1 MDYKNFLKQT
11 LSQAS
16 TIALK
21 DFGKVSATVKG
32 KDYNQVVTQADLDI
46 GQLIISQ
53 IKNHFPNHNIIDE
66 EAGVIDNHS
75 DFTWVIDPIDGTS
88 NYAAG
93 LPGYCIMIGLL
104 KGKIPIAAGINLP
117 AFSEI
122 YLSEKGR
129 GAFCNDQKIQVT
141 HEINLIN
148 TLIAYPIDSNQ
159 DNPQATKAEAS
170 LLGEIILRVRNFRV
184 EGSCY
189 DGLLVA
195 KGIYGAWLN
204 QTSGIWDNVA
214 PQLIIEEAGGIYT
227 DFFGKAID
235 YTDPLIK
242 TKDNFTV
249 CAAAPIL
256 HQQLQKIIHEFSHE
270 T

>member
-1 MDYKNFLKQT
+1 MDYKNFLKQI

-32 KDYNQVVTQADLDI
+32 KDCNQVVTQTDVEI
-46 GQLIISQ
+46 GNFIISQ
-53 IKNHFPNHNIIDE
+53 INKTFPGHNIIDE

-104 KGKIPIAAGINLP
+104 KGKIPLAASVSLP

-122 YLSEKGR
+122 YLAELGQ

-141 HEINLIN
+141 PESKLIN
-148 TLIAYPIDSNQ
+148 ALVAYPIDSNQ
-159 DNPQATKAEAS
+159 ANPQATKAEAS
-170 LLGEIILRVRNFRV
+170 LLGEIILRIRNFRV
-184 EGSCY
+184 NGSCL

-195 KGIYGAWLN
+195 KGVYGAWLS

-235 YTDPLIK
+235 YTDPLTK
-242 TKDNFTV
+242 AKDNFTV
-249 CAAAPIL
+249 CAANPAL
-256 HQQLQKIIHEFSHE
+256 HRQLQEIIHRF
-270 T
+270 

>member
-11 LSQAS
+11 LNQAS
-16 TIALK
+16 IIALK
-21 DFGKVSATVKG
+21 DFGKVSATIKG
-32 KDYNQVVTQADLDI
+32 KDYNQVVTQADLEI
-46 GQLIISQ
+46 GNFIISQ
-53 IKNHFPNHNIIDE
+53 IKKTFPDYNIIDE

-93 LPGYCIMIGLL
+93 LSTYCIMIGLL
-104 KGKIPIAAGINLP
+104 ENNLPIVGGISLP
-117 AFSEI
+117 AFKEI
-122 YLSEKGR
+122 YLAEKGR

-141 HEINLIN
+141 HESKLIN
-148 TLIAYPIDSNQ
+148 ALVAYPIDSNQ
-159 DNPQATKAEAS
+159 NNPQATKAEAS
-170 LLGEIILRVRNFRV
+170 LFGEIILRIRNFRV
-184 EGSCY
+184 DGSCY

-195 KGIYGAWLN
+195 KGIYGGWLS
-204 QTSGIWDNVA
+204 QTSKIWDNVA

-235 YTDPLIK
+235 YTDPLTK